1 MINNERR
8 KEIRRKAEAI
18 RTLLDLDTF
27 PLDFNAILEYEKIE
41 LFEAN
46 LDDLI
51 PGKKISGILNIQD
64 SVRKIYINRNHAD
77 TRNLF
82 TVGREL
88 GHYYLHREQLE
99 NNQGQLISFRGN
111 GYNEIEE
118 EADLFSAELIMP
130 KSVILKLA
138 REEGMN
144 SSKQLA
150 NFFKVSQIAMNKRID
165 EINKEIS
172 EGLIDE

>member
-27 PLDFNAILEYEKIE
+27 PLDFKTILVSEGIE
-41 LFEAN
+41 LFEAD
-46 LDDLI
+46 LDGLI
-51 PGKKISGILNIQD
+51 QGKTISGILNVQGRD
-64 SVRKIYINRNHAD
+64 RKIYINKNHAE

-82 TVGREL
+82 TVGHEL
-88 GHYYLHREQLE
+88 GHWFLHKEQLE
-99 NNQGQLISFRGN
+99 DNQGQLISFRGN

-150 NFFKVSQIAMNKRID
+150 SFFKVSQIAMNKRID